1 MDIFPKDTSLSN
13 ISEKMQG
20 NPNLMYSAFLMV
32 ECHEYLAMMRE
43 STKELNIDAGT
54 GALLAMYPD
63 REIKKKLQAL
73 YLEIKND
80 PKNEGGKTN
89 ASILTVSEMMSCLS
103 DVMEWTTKSYQGF

>member
-43 STKELNIDAGT
+43 SSDKIRSVDAGT
-54 GALLAMYPD
+54 GALIAMYPD
-63 REIKKKLQAL
+63 RGIKAKLQEM
-73 YLEIKND
+73 YLVEKG
-80 PKNEGGKTN
+80 KEGGAVN